1 MLFKKY
7 EVSLNIVHDRI
18 TVREGADTLDL
29 YVNADPAH
37 VIAGMNRAV
46 EALKGITVETPDEEI
61 TKAALD
67 FAGSIFGTEQ
77 AAALLEFYHGSGS
90 SVISICGK
98 YFNER
103 LGKKITEAQKARK

>member
-1 MLFKKY
+1 MFLKKY
-7 EVSLNIVHDRI
+7 EVSLGIVHDRI

-37 VIAGMNRAV
+37 VIAGMKRAAEV
-46 EALKGITVETPDEEI
+46 LKGITVETPDEEI

-67 FAGSIFGTEQ
+67 FAVSIFGTEQ
-77 AAALLEFYHGSGS
+77 AAALMEFYHGSGS